1 MRKAIRNAALFLLA
15 ACLLFSD
22 AGAESAVILPDFAPF
37 VWQLT
42 ASAAAEQNSAYSVY
56 SWQVPP
62 AVGLQAVQEY
72 IALLQ
77 NAYGLEELA
86 LAADDTSGDFTAAY
100 AVPACAET
108 GFRTAVG
115 AQAVKGCHVLALWQ
129 HNLLQ
134 SGAGTLYLY
143 VSRGIALADTAERTR
158 ALPSPTPVPTPTP
171 TPIPT
176 PAPVATPTPKYT
188 AAPLPTA
195 RPQTT
200 CPVCNGKKTRD
211 CKTCDGK
218 GYMEILVRVAGYNGV
233 GSDTY
238 ETVQKPCSNLFCHNG
253 QVDCWRCNGT
263 GYVD

>member
-129 HNLLQ
+129 HSLLQ

-143 VSRGIALADTAERTR
+143 VSRGIALADTAERPCLR
-158 ALPSPTPVPTPTP
+158 PPLRPSPPLRRSPRLRPSPPLRRSPRLRPNTPPRPCP
-171 TPIPT
+171 RPGLKP
-176 PAPVATPTPKYT
+176 PAPCATAKKRAT
-188 AAPLPTA
+188 AKPATA
-195 RPQTT
+195 RAIWKS
-200 CPVCNGKKTRD
+200 VS
-211 CKTCDGK
+211 
-218 GYMEILVRVAGYNGV
+218 A
-233 GSDTY
+233 
-238 ETVQKPCSNLFCHNG
+238 
-253 QVDCWRCNGT
+253 
-263 GYVD
+263 